1 MRCESNKR
9 TAVPLFTGKQRNII
23 TFQGEYPKYTM
34 YNYKSGPKSSGFT
47 LIELLVVIAIIAI
60 LAAILFPV
68 FQRVRE
74 NARRTACL
82 SNEKQIGLALL
93 QYTSDYDERLPS
105 GYRGVLD
112 GNGWAQEIFTYV
124 KSTNVYRCPDDN
136 ESSSTYLSY
145 GMNIQIAGQS
155 QAAFDDVTKSV
166 MLFEAAAV
174 GYDPSDFAPGPAGG
188 TDLSNSFAGNGLSGA
203 ADFTSQAAYGYYNTG
218 VMNGAP
224 ANIAGG
230 THGYYAYPQGL
241 HTAGANFL
249 FSDGHAKWFLP
260 SKVSA
265 GENNPVASSCG
276 SFGTSAG
283 GNAAN
288 TQCTASGMA
297 ATFSIQ

>member
-1 MRCESNKR
+1 MPDC
-9 TAVPLFTGKQRNII
+9 
-23 TFQGEYPKYTM
+23 
-34 YNYKSGPKSSGFT
+34 KSYQKSSGFT

-68 FQRVRE
+68 FQKVRE

-82 SNEKQIGLALL
+82 SNEKQIGLAFI
-93 QYTSDYDERLPS
+93 QYIQDYDEQMPS
-105 GYRGVLD
+105 GYRGIVD
-112 GNGWAQEIFTYV
+112 GDGWAQEIFTYV

-136 ESSSTYLSY
+136 ESSATYISY
-145 GMNIQIAGQS
+145 GMNIQMAGRPQS
-155 QAAFDDVTKSV
+155 ALIDGTKSV
-166 MLFEAAAV
+166 LLYEANAV
-174 GYDPSDFAPGPAGG
+174 GYDPSYFVAGPAVG
-188 TDLSNSFAGNGLSGA
+188 TDLSHSFAGNGLAGA
-203 ADFTSQAAYGYYNTG
+203 TDFTSEAAYGYYNTG

-230 THGYYAYPQGL
+230 THGYYASAQGL
-241 HTAGANFL
+241 HSSGANFL

-265 GENNPVASSCG
+265 GENNPVSLSCG

-288 TQCTASGMA
+288 TQCPASGMA